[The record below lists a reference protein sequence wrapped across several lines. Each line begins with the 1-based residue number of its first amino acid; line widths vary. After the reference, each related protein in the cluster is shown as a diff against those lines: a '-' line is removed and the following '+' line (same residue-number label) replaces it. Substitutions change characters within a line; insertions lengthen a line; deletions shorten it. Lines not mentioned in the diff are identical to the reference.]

1 MNPSTK
7 RIAFLLLLV
16 VGILGIIA
24 TVYFLFLRPGDAPVA
39 PVVDQ
44 TRGGAL
50 PANAPIP
57 AIPVATSTA
66 PAPSPD
72 SAAEQE
78 RKAREAL
85 FRRAREIAARS
96 ATYSSVDRFDAISQV
111 FIDVSPELR
120 TTLAAEQNRLIQE
133 VGTGSRRQTTRALSA
148 RLTQDVLVRSAS
160 TVQVEVDT
168 QQVTQDGGTSATRLR
183 RATMQLQKQGDTW
196 IATSLTWGDLPL

>member
-24 TVYFLFLRPGDAPVA
+24 TVYFLFLKPDGAPVT

-44 TRGGAL
+44 TQGGAL

-57 AIPVATSTA
+57 ALPIATSTA

-72 SAAEQE
+72 SPAEQE

-96 ATYSSVDRFDAISQV
+96 ATYSSVDRFDAISRV
-111 FIDVSPELR
+111 FIDVSPGLR
-120 TTLAAEQNRLIQE
+120 TSVAGERARLIQE

-148 RLTQDVLVRSAS
+148 RLTQDVLVRSAA

-168 QQVTQDGGTSATRLR
+168 QQVTEDGGTSATRLR
-183 RATMQLQKQGDTW
+183 RVTMQLQKQGDTW
-196 IATSLTWGDLPL
+196 IATSLTWGDLAL

>member
-24 TVYFLFLRPGDAPVA
+24 TVYFLFLKPDGAPVT

-44 TRGGAL
+44 TQGGAL

-57 AIPVATSTA
+57 ALPIATSTA

-72 SAAEQE
+72 SPAEQE

-96 ATYSSVDRFDAISQV
+96 ATYSSV
-111 FIDVSPELR
+111 VSCI
-120 TTLAAEQNRLIQE
+120 TMA
-133 VGTGSRRQTTRALSA
+133 TGNIKS
-148 RLTQDVLVRSAS
+148 S
-160 TVQVEVDT
+160 TE
-168 QQVTQDGGTSATRLR
+168 
-183 RATMQLQKQGDTW
+183 
-196 IATSLTWGDLPL
+196 